1 MGMQKIK
8 MRMQGMKC
16 ECWESV
22 RNAENLGGNGKN
34 AGNPGGD
41 AGSQNE
47 KLGVAVEMTQNS
59 NGNNKFKVWK

>member
-1 MGMQKIK
+1 MMGMQKIK

-22 RNAENLGGNGKN
+22 RNAGNLGGNGKN

-41 AGSQNE
+41 AGSRNE
-47 KLGVAVEMTQNS
+47 KLGVAVEMT
-59 NGNNKFKVWK
+59 